1 MTLIKHGR
9 HNRPSIAI
17 MLCLISMSLF
27 AIQDALIKWLA
38 SDYWLLQLLFVRSLV
53 IVGTSGFYISI
64 TAGKQGFVTHRPV
77 DHLLRTSFNFLA
89 FLTYYLAVTKLPL
102 ASATAIGLTA
112 PLFMTA
118 LSGPFLGEPVGLNR
132 MLILLIGF
140 IGVLIVIQ
148 PGTEGLNLVGSSYA
162 LSGAFFF
169 AMLALQTRKMARDEN
184 SELMVFYAALAFL
197 IITGALMPF
206 YWETPDS
213 TSLLFMIML
222 GCITVFAQY
231 TIVHSYQYA
240 RVHVIAPFEYI
251 TVVWAILIG
260 WFVFGEHPEP
270 SMYLGAILIVLA
282 GIGISWYEKI
292 EYDRN
297 TAAPI
302 NPA

>member
-1 MTLIKHGR
+1 
-9 HNRPSIAI
+9 
-17 MLCLISMSLF
+17 MLCLVSMSLF
-27 AIQDALIKWLA
+27 SIQDALIKWLT

-53 IVGTSGFYISI
+53 IVFISGFYISL
-64 TAGKQGFVTHRPV
+64 TTGRQGFVTRRPR

-89 FLTYYLAVTKLPL
+89 FLCYYIAVTKMPL
-102 ASATAIGLTA
+102 ASATAIALTA

-118 LSGPFLGEPVGLNR
+118 LSGPFLGEPVGFNR
-132 MLILLIGF
+132 MLILLVRF
-140 IGVLIVIQ
+140 VGVLIIIQ
-148 PGTEGLNLVGSSYA
+148 PSTEGLNLAGSGYA
-162 LSGAFFF
+162 ISGAFFF
-169 AMLALQTRKMARDEN
+169 SMLALQTRKMAKDEN

-197 IITGALMPF
+197 LITGVLMVF
-206 YWETPDS
+206 YWETPNL
-213 TSLLFMIML
+213 TSLLLMIML

-260 WFVFGEHPEP
+260 WFIFGEQPEP
-270 SMYLGAILIVLA
+270 TMYLGAILIVLA

-297 TAAPI
+297 IATPI